1 MTEDPR
7 RYREFLQDERDSA
20 ALYRALAEREP
31 SPQLAEVYRRLAD
44 AEAHH
49 AARWAARLRAAGAAV
64 PPERPRWRTR
74 VLLRLARRYGPELV
88 VPALAGRERA
98 GAHAYVADPAAQ
110 GTPMAAEE
118 RSHARILGRIAEE
131 QPGGIEGSALARFE
145 GRHRAPGGNA
155 LRAAVLGANDGLV
168 SNLSLVMG
176 VAGAALSETSI
187 LVTGLAGLLAGAGSM
202 AMGEWLSV
210 QSSRELHLRQI
221 AVEEEELA
229 ANPEEERAELVLIYQ
244 AKGLPPDQ
252 AEALADR
259 LVADPA
265 SALDTL
271 AREEL
276 GVDPEELGGSAWEA
290 AWTSFV
296 LFAIGAVIPVAPFAL
311 LTGTAAVVASLAASG
326 LALFAIGAGITLLT
340 GRSVWASGLRQLGI
354 GLGAAL
360 LTFAVGRLI
369 GVAVVG

>member
-1 MTEDPR
+1 MPDDLR

-20 ALYRALAEREP
+20 ALYGALAEREP
-31 SPQLAEVYRRLAD
+31 SPHLAEVYRRLAD
-44 AEAHH
+44 SEERH
-49 AARWAARLRAAGAAV
+49 AARWAERLRAAGAEV
-64 PPERPRWRTR
+64 PPARPSRRAR
-74 VLLRLARRYGPELV
+74 LLIHLARRFGPELV
-88 VPALAGRERA
+88 VPTLAERERT
-98 GAHAYVADPAAQ
+98 GSHAYADEPDAK

-118 RSHARILGRIAEE
+118 RSHARVLIRIARER
-131 QPGGIEGSALARFE
+131 PGGVEGSALARFE

-210 QSSRELHLRQI
+210 QSSRELHQRQI

-229 ANPEEERAELVLIYQ
+229 ANPEEEQAELALIYQ

-252 AEALADR
+252 AEALAAR
-259 LVADPA
+259 LVAEPA
-265 SALDTL
+265 TALDTL

-290 AWTSFV
+290 AWTSFI
-296 LFAIGAVIPVAPFAL
+296 LFAVGAVIPVAPFAL
-311 LTGTAAVVASLAASG
+311 WSGAAAVAASLVVSG
-326 LALFAIGAGITLLT
+326 LALFGIGAGITLLT

-360 LTFAVGRLI
+360 LTFGVGRLI
-369 GVAVVG
+369 GVTLAG

>member
-1 MTEDPR
+1 MPDDLR

-20 ALYRALAEREP
+20 ALYGALAEREP
-31 SPQLAEVYRRLAD
+31 SPHLAEVYRRLAD
-44 AEAHH
+44 SEERH
-49 AARWAARLRAAGAAV
+49 AARWAERLRAAGAEV
-64 PPERPRWRTR
+64 PPARPSRRAR
-74 VLLRLARRYGPELV
+74 LLIHLARRFGPELV
-88 VPALAGRERA
+88 VPTLAERERT
-98 GAHAYVADPAAQ
+98 GSHAYADEPDAK

-118 RSHARILGRIAEE
+118 RSHARVLIRIARER
-131 QPGGIEGSALARFE
+131 PGGVEGSALARFE

-210 QSSRELHLRQI
+210 QSSRELHQRQI

-229 ANPEEERAELVLIYQ
+229 ANPEEEQAELALIYQ

-252 AEALADR
+252 AEALAAR
-259 LVADPA
+259 LVAEPA
-265 SALDTL
+265 TALDTL

-290 AWTSFV
+290 AWTSFI
-296 LFAIGAVIPVAPFAL
+296 LFAVGAVIPVAPFAL
-311 LTGTAAVVASLAASG
+311 WSGAAAVAASLVVSG
-326 LALFAIGAGITLLT
+326 LALFGIGAGITLLT

-360 LTFAVGRLI
+360 LTFGVGRLI
-369 GVAVVG
+369 GVTLAV